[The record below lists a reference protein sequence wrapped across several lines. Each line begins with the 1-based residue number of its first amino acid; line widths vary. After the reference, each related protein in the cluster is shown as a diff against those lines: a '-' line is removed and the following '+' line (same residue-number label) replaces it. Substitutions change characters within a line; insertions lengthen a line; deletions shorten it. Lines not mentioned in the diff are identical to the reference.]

1 MNFTVY
7 RYSYTLI
14 SDESNKWHKRHE
26 ISLGRLM
33 NNLKR
38 EKCKASAVKIRN
50 KKRVRD
56 FFHTPC
62 FTNHLQEQV
71 FYGILDEHD
80 VMVEELIAYDLMS
93 RTVQHRI
100 KDAVTKMNKA
110 SVLLTPEFLED
121 ITGLPSSKLSNL
133 LN

>member
-1 MNFTVY
+1 
-7 RYSYTLI
+7 
-14 SDESNKWHKRHE
+14 
-26 ISLGRLM
+26 M

-110 SVLLTPEFLED
+110 SVLLTPEFLSD